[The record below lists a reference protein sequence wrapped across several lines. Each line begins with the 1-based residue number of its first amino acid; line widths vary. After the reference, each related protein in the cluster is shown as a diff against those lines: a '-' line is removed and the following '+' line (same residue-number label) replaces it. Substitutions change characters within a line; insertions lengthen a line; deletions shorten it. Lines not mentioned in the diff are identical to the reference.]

1 MTYRLALRDVCI
13 WRGGL
18 PVIEHLD
25 LDLEAGGALLLS
37 GCNGAGKTT
46 LLRTLAG
53 LLRPR
58 SGTIRLGG
66 ETLADAPPRGW
77 LGHADALKPAL
88 TACENLAFAACHHRD
103 RNAAIEAALARLD
116 LAALA
121 EMPARMLS
129 AGQRRRL
136 ALARLSLSPARL
148 WLLDEPSVGLDAVSV
163 ARLGA
168 LLTDHRAAGGM
179 IVASS
184 HVALPLPG
192 AAGLVLG

>member
-1 MTYRLALRDVCI
+1 M
-13 WRGGL
+13 

-168 LLTDHRAAGGM
+168 LLADHRAAGGM